1 MSMRVARIVPL
12 ALVVLAISAYVF
24 PMSHAL
30 GAEHAESAE
39 NSGQVEPGHE
49 GDEPEGQEGHESEA
63 LNLNPLEPKDL
74 KANLGIWTGVIF
86 VLLFLVL
93 GKFAWG
99 PIADGLDKREAR
111 VAAEIQAAEK
121 ANADAKELLAGYQK
135 KLDAAGD
142 EVRQLIDQAKRDAEA
157 AGHQILQKA
166 REEAEA
172 EKRRAVEDI
181 ELATSGALKELA
193 ERSASLAVDL
203 AGKIVHAR
211 LSESEH
217 TALINEAVAKFS
229 QLEPGKN

>member
-1 MSMRVARIVPL
+1 MPL
-12 ALVVLAISAYVF
+12 ALVVLAVSAYVF
-24 PMSHAL
+24 PMSHTL
-30 GAEHAESAE
+30 GAEHAEPAE
-39 NSGQVEPGHE
+39 SSGQVEPGHE
-49 GDEPEGQEGHESEA
+49 GDESGGHEGHESEE

-86 VLLFLVL
+86 VLLFLIL

-121 ANADAKELLAGYQK
+121 ANADAKDLLAGYQK

-142 EVRQLIDQAKRDAEA
+142 EVRQLIDQAKRDAET

-193 ERSASLAVDL
+193 ERSATLAVEL
-203 AGKIVHAR
+203 AGKIVHER
-211 LSESEH
+211 LSEAEH
-217 TALINEAVAKFS
+217 TALINEAVTKFS